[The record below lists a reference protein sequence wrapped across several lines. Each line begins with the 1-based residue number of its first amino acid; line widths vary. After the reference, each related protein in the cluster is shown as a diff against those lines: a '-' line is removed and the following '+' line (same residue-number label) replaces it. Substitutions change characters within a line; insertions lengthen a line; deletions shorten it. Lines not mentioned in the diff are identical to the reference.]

1 MLARVCPA
9 ADPGVDHLL
18 AQMRRSLAEPGHAVD
33 HVDDQMEAVEIVQHH
48 HGSEFDANTGAVL
61 RGPAA
66 TPLARKRVIE
76 RRGSIYA
83 V

>member
-1 MLARVCPA
+1 VCTHA
-9 ADPGVDHLL
+9 GCTVDFQSGVI
-18 AQMRRSLAEPGHAVD
+18 ACPC
-33 HVDDQMEAVEIVQHH
+33 

-66 TPLARKRVIE
+66 TPLGAKRVIE